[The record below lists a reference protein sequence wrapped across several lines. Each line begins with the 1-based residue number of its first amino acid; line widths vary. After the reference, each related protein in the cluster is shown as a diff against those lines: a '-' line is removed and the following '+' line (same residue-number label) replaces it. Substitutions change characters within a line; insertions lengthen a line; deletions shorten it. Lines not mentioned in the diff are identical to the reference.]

1 MDINEI
7 IEKLKDILSSEHP
20 NRKIFDK
27 DVASAL
33 GMSKESLSH
42 LKKKNGVPYEQIAKF
57 CAKRK
62 ISINWILF
70 EQLPKSLKEETE
82 KYTRI
87 KHFTRINA
95 SAGGGSFNYDEDY
108 EYLSIDKKLLD
119 SLYKSNNSNPN
130 AIAAL
135 NVMGDSMEPTLLDR
149 EVILFD
155 KDNLDV
161 SKGGIF
167 IVSTNAGLFVKRVAL
182 KVDGALELISD
193 NRSYNSEII
202 VPDELDAIR
211 LLGKVIG
218 KVALV

>member
-1 MDINEI
+1 MNIQEI
-7 IEKLKDILSSEHP
+7 IEKLKDILSAEHP
-20 NRKIFDK
+20 DKKIFDK
-27 DVASAL
+27 DVAAAL
-33 GMSKESLSH
+33 EMSKESLSH
-42 LKKKNGVPYEQIAKF
+42 LKKKNGIPYEQISKF

-62 ISINWILF
+62 ISINWVLYD
-70 EQLPKSLKEETE
+70 QMPKSLEEETE

-87 KHFTRINA
+87 KHFTRVNA
-95 SAGGGSFNYDEDY
+95 SAGGGGFNYDEDY

-135 NVMGDSMEPTLLDR
+135 NVMGDSMEPTLLDT

-155 KDNLDV
+155 KDDLDV

-182 KVDGALELISD
+182 KIDGALELISD
-193 NRSYNSEII
+193 NKSYNSEMIA
-202 VPDELDAIR
+202 PEELDAIR

-218 KVALV
+218 RVGLV

>member
-20 NRKIFDK
+20 NRKIYDK
-27 DVASAL
+27 DVAVAL

-42 LKKKNGVPYEQIAKF
+42 LKKKNGVPYEHIAKF

-62 ISINWILF
+62 ISINWVLF
-70 EQLPKSLKEETE
+70 EQLPKSLEEETE
-82 KYTRI
+82 KFTRI
-87 KHFTRINA
+87 KHFTKINA
-95 SAGGGSFNYDEDY
+95 SAGGGSFNYDEGY
-108 EYLSIDKKLLD
+108 EYLNIDKKLLD
-119 SLYKSNNSNPN
+119 SLYRSNNSNPN
-130 AIAAL
+130 AISAL

-167 IVSTNAGLFVKRVAL
+167 IISTNAGLFVKRITL
-182 KVDGALELISD
+182 RVDGALELISD
-193 NRSYNSEII
+193 NKSYNSEII
-202 VPDELDAIR
+202 ALDELDTIR

-218 KVALV
+218 KVAVV